1 MTNLFTVL
9 VLMVGVCTHTASGTG
24 ARSSRQ
30 PEPQAPP
37 TSPTPPATPV
47 DPAAAKREV
56 ERWDR
61 LSPAQQAAEK
71 ALARAKALADVA
83 RRERARANDLDD
95 EKDAAAAA
103 AEGAARDEKIAA
115 KVQAVKDGQARAIAA
130 KDAAFFATV
139 AKAARSPA
147 EVAVDAANDRL
158 AAARKLA
165 TKAARASSQAAAA
178 AGSAQHQ
185 RHTAHS
191 SPTHPPSPHGP
202 RDACTYCA
210 KLRRLVLSTSAAEAG
225 ATRDSNRAAARVGE
239 LEIAVEMAN
248 AGLVAE
254 RTAASSAITA
264 AVEADRWAKLTPEQQ
279 AAEIEARTASQER
292 ADAERWAKLTPEER
306 ARLAEQLAEA
316 AKKVADEAVRGSKP
330 RKW

>member
-165 TKAARASSQAAAA
+165 TKFARASSQAAAA
-178 AGSAQHQ
+178 AKSA
-185 RHTAHS
+185 RRSLDEEST
-191 SPTHPPSPHGP
+191 P
-202 RDACTYCA
+202 RN
-210 KLRRLVLSTSAAEAG
+210 RRLVLSTSAAEAG

>member
-130 KDAAFFATV
+130 KDAAFFAAV

-165 TKAARASSQAAAA
+165 TKFARASSQAAAA
-178 AGSAQHQ
+178 AKSA
-185 RHTAHS
+185 RMSLDEEST
-191 SPTHPPSPHGP
+191 P
-202 RDACTYCA
+202 RN
-210 KLRRLVLSTSAAEAG
+210 RRLVLSTSAAEAG

-316 AKKVADEAVRGSKP
+316 AKKVADEAVRASKP

>member
-130 KDAAFFATV
+130 KDAAFFAAV

-185 RHTAHS
+185 RHTAHGR
-191 SPTHPPSPHGP
+191 SPHGP

-316 AKKVADEAVRGSKP
+316 AKKVADEAVRASKP

>member
-130 KDAAFFATV
+130 KDAAFFAAV

-165 TKAARASSQAAAA
+165 TKFARASSQAAAA
-178 AGSAQHQ
+178 AKSA
-185 RHTAHS
+185 RRSLDEDST
-191 SPTHPPSPHGP
+191 P
-202 RDACTYCA
+202 RN
-210 KLRRLVLSTSAAEAG
+210 RRLVLSTSAAEAG

-316 AKKVADEAVRGSKP
+316 AKKVADEAVRASKP

>member
-165 TKAARASSQAAAA
+165 TKFARASSQAAAA
-178 AGSAQHQ
+178 AKSA
-185 RHTAHS
+185 RMSLDEEST
-191 SPTHPPSPHGP
+191 P
-202 RDACTYCA
+202 RN
-210 KLRRLVLSTSAAEAG
+210 RRLVLSTSAAEAG

-316 AKKVADEAVRGSKP
+316 AKKVADEAVRASKP